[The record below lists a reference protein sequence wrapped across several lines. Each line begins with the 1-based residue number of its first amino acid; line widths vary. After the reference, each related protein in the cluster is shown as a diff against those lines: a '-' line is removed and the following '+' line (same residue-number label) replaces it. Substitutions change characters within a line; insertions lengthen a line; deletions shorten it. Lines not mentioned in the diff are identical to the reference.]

1 MTDTLARAITYLDQ
15 RGWRP
20 RLAAAG
26 LSHQIELYDRDDQ
39 LIRCVH
45 VAADRHVQPALL
57 DQVSAVCFV
66 SDDAVEYHSSR
77 WLKNAGNGFAG

>member
-15 RGWRP
+15 HGWRP

-26 LSHQIELYDRDDQ
+26 LPHQIELHDRDGQ
-39 LIRCVH
+39 LIRRVL
-45 VAADRHVQPALL
+45 VAADRHVHSALL

-77 WLKNAGNGFAG
+77 WLKNSRNGFTR